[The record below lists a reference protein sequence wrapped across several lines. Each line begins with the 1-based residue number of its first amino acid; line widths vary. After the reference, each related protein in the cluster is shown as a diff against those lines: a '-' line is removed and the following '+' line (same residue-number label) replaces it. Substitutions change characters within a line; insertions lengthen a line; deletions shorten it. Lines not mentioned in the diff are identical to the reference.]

1 SLSTV
6 IFILSLHDALPI
18 YKLKCICF
26 DIINTL
32 VKTASELNMIEY
44 VSDLKEITSFS
55 SLEQLEN
62 HLKFSA
68 KTICQKVEEKK
79 ESHQEQ
85 LREKIKTYIHN
96 NFNQYELSLES
107 IADAF
112 QLSIPYVSK
121 FIKEQF
127 GYSFTQYVFELRVNE
142 VKKQLVETD
151 KLMK

>member
-1 SLSTV
+1 
-6 IFILSLHDALPI
+6 
-18 YKLKCICF
+18 
-26 DIINTL
+26 
-32 VKTASELNMIEY
+32 
-44 VSDLKEITSFS
+44 
-55 SLEQLEN
+55 
-62 HLKFSA
+62 FSA

-151 KLMK
+151 KIIKEIVLDVGYRDVSNFTRGFKKREGLTPSQYRKLNRHKK